1 MISNWV
7 LQCACVWALSVVT
20 VSNLIQWWFCDSFSD
35 LNWLCE
41 NIWSVIYLVWVGSA
55 SEGCYIKFWF
65 IDWSQIDSALFSVLD
80 WVGLSVCEVLLFRK
94 LEKMSKKMKKKKTN
108 DSDEESDCKF
118 IQFFTC
124 WSVVKIQSAFLIYH
138 ISALYVPRLGNF
150 FYSAINAPMSD
161 HMLFEVFHW

>member
-1 MISNWV
+1 MHEPYLWWPFPIWYNGGSATLFLIWIGCVKISG
-7 LQCACVWALSVVT
+7 LL
-20 VSNLIQWWFCDSFSD
+20 F
-35 LNWLCE
+35 
-41 NIWSVIYLVWVGSA
+41 IWSGLEAPLSWDL
-55 SEGCYIKFWF
+55 EGCYIKFWF
-65 IDWSQIDSALFSVLD
+65 IDWSQIALFSVLD